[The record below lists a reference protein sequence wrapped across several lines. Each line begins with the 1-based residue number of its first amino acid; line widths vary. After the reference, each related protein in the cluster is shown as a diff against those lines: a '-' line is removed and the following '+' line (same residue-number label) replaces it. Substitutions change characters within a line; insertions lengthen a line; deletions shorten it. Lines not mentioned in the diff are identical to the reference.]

1 MKILLE
7 KDDTVEQ
14 RMMAEA
20 LLKNGIVNTIEAS
33 VGGLGNAM
41 KSDAE
46 IAQAI
51 KLVMMHFS
59 VGAQWV
65 AIYRVLVDIYGFP
78 DEYAAFCERM
88 KDVMRGVE
96 CEYPCDYQ
104 SIQKGIGTRGILSKP
119 YSEWCTYKPKKGD
132 IVFPRQKKVA
142 DKLLELLEKS

>member
-1 MKILLE
+1 
-7 KDDTVEQ
+7 
-14 RMMAEA
+14 MAEA
-20 LLKNGIVNTIEAS
+20 LLKNGIVNTIEVAED
-33 VGGLGNAM
+33 GLGHIM

-78 DEYAAFCERM
+78 DEYAAFCQRI

-96 CEYPCDYQ
+96 CEYSCDYQ
-104 SIQKGIGTRGILSKP
+104 SIQKGIGTRGILSKS
-119 YSEWCTYKPKKGD
+119 YSEWSTYKPKKGD
-132 IVFPRQKKVA
+132 IVFPRQKMIA
-142 DKLLELLEKS
+142 DKLLEQLEKPKFTMDSL